1 MQPQERDSSPAQ
13 KIALVT
19 GASSGIGF
27 VTAKRLAEQGFAVI
41 MVCRNPA
48 RGEAARAEAAKAAR
62 CLAPTLLVADLSS
75 QRDIR
80 NLAAEIKVRFARID
94 VLVNNAGAIFSRRE
108 FTVDGIEKTFAVN
121 HLAPF
126 LLTNL
131 LLDRL
136 RAAPSGRV
144 VTVSSEVYSAKLD
157 FDNLQSEKGH
167 RFLSAY
173 ARTKLANVLFTFE
186 LARRL
191 VGTGVT
197 ANCLSPGP
205 TKTRFGDDLT
215 GLPALFPAVM
225 KRIPFLFRP
234 PEQGAQTS
242 IYLASSA
249 EVAGAS
255 GRFYM
260 HCRPMT
266 TKPITHDLA
275 VAQRLWELSEALCGV
290 HEPARDVRGAA
301 PIPA

>member
-1 MQPQERDSSPAQ
+1 MAAQDRDVAGP

-19 GASSGIGF
+19 GASSGIGL

-41 MVCRNPA
+41 MVCRNAA
-48 RGEAARAEAAKAAR
+48 RGEAARAEIAKGVR
-62 CLAPTLLVADLSS
+62 HLAPTLMLADLSS
-75 QRDIR
+75 QQDIR
-80 NLAAEIKVRFARID
+80 NLAAEVKARFARID

-136 RAAPSGRV
+136 CAAPAGRV

-167 RFLSAY
+167 QFLSAY
-173 ARTKLANVLFTFE
+173 ARSKLENVLFTFE

-191 VGTGVT
+191 AGTGVT
-197 ANCLSPGP
+197 ANCVSPGP

-215 GLPALFPAVM
+215 GPPALFPAVM

-234 PEQGAQTS
+234 PEEGARTS
-242 IYLASSA
+242 IYLASSP

-260 HCRPMT
+260 RCRPIT
-266 TKPITHDLA
+266 TKPITHDRD
-275 VAQRLWELSEALCGV
+275 VARRLWEISDASCALR
-290 HEPARDVRGAA
+290 EPVRSGDAA
-301 PIPA
+301 IPA